1 MIEIERT
8 DASNP
13 QFKALV
19 KLLDAELAVRDGED
33 HSFYDQFNQLDTIKN
48 VVLGY
53 ENGQAIACGA
63 IKKYD
68 DQAMEVKRMY
78 CLPSTRGHGVAT
90 VLLEALET
98 WALELGFSQCILETG
113 IKQPEAIRLYEKNGY
128 HRIPNYGQYAGVETS
143 LCFDKQLS

>member
-78 CLPSTRGHGVAT
+78 SLPSARGHGVAT

>member
-78 CLPSTRGHGVAT
+78 SLPSARGHGVAT

-113 IKQPEAIRLYEKNGY
+113 IKQPEAVRLYEKNGY

>member
-19 KLLDAELAVRDGED
+19 KLLDAELAVLDGED

-78 CLPSTRGHGVAT
+78 SLPSARGHGVAT

-143 LCFDKQLS
+143 LCFEKHFS

>member
-1 MIEIERT
+1 MIEIERA

-78 CLPSTRGHGVAT
+78 SLPSARGHGVAT

-143 LCFDKQLS
+143 LCFEKQLS

>member
-78 CLPSTRGHGVAT
+78 SLPSARGHGVAT

-143 LCFDKQLS
+143 LCFEKQLS

>member
-78 CLPSTRGHGVAT
+78 SLPSARGHGVAT

-113 IKQPEAIRLYEKNGY
+113 VKQPEAIRLYEKNGY

>member
-78 CLPSTRGHGVAT
+78 CLPSARGHGVAT

-143 LCFDKQLS
+143 LCFEKQLS

>member
-78 CLPSTRGHGVAT
+78 SLPGARGHGVAT

-143 LCFDKQLS
+143 LCFEKQLS

>member
-1 MIEIERT
+1 MIEIERA

-78 CLPSTRGHGVAT
+78 SLPGARGHGVAT

-143 LCFDKQLS
+143 LCFEKQLS